1 MTMGQ
6 NDKRRRRVASTAA
19 DHRLVRGGIAATTAL
34 TIGAIVAVPLAPSAA
49 AVTAV
54 RSPHATAP
62 AVPQRAERIENQWI
76 VTFDRAARPVDVE
89 QARAAAVR
97 RGATMRFDYR
107 DAVRG
112 FTAVLSSDALTA
124 LRRNPSVRAIEP
136 DYRVSALGTQSPVPS
151 WGLDRIDQP
160 SLPLSGGYTYTSTG
174 AGVTAY
180 VLDTGVRTTHVDFGG
195 RASAGFTAID
205 DGKGVQDCNGH
216 GTHVAGTIGGTKYGV
231 AKRVKIVAVRVLD
244 CSGSGSVSGVIA
256 GVDWVTAHHHGPS
269 VANLSL
275 GGTTSTALD
284 DAVARSIDSGVT
296 YAIAAG
302 NDDANACA
310 QSPARLP
317 AAITVG
323 ASTSSDARASFSNFG
338 SCVDIFAPGES
349 ITSALNTSDTATGV
363 KSGTSMATP
372 HVTGVIARYLETNP
386 TATPAQV
393 QSALLA
399 SSRVQ
404 KLAGVGAGSPNRL
417 LAEVVT
423 TPAGAPRIEPVPT
436 TSAPRAAVSSRA
448 RVKKSRAAV
457 LIRWTAQA
465 AGSRR
470 IAAVQLERSRNG
482 GKSWTKV
489 HLSTPVA
496 QKAVVRLAG
505 GSWRFRVRAKDS
517 SGIVGAWS
525 TGPQLELRVKPH
537 RVAIHEVPR

>member
-6 NDKRRRRVASTAA
+6 NDKRRRRVTPASA
-19 DHRLVRGGIAATTAL
+19 DHRWVRGGIAATTAL

-49 AVTAV
+49 AATRGPA
-54 RSPHATAP
+54 HAPAP
-62 AVPQRAERIENQWI
+62 AVLQHAERIANQWI
-76 VTFDRAARPVDVE
+76 VTFDPAARPGDVE

-107 DAVRG
+107 DAVHG
-112 FTAVLSSDALTA
+112 FTAVLNSDALTA

-136 DYRVSALGTQSPVPS
+136 DYQVSALGTQSPVPS

-160 SLPLSGGYTYTSTG
+160 SLPLSGGYSYSSTG

-205 DGKGVQDCNGH
+205 DGKGVHDCNGH
-216 GTHVAGTIGGTKYGV
+216 GTHVAGTIGGTTYGV
-231 AKRVKIVAVRVLD
+231 AKNVKIVAVRVLD

-284 DAVARSIDSGVT
+284 DAVARSIASGVT

-302 NDDANACA
+302 NDGTDACR

-323 ASTSSDARASFSNFG
+323 ASTRTDERASFSNFG
-338 SCVDIFAPGES
+338 SCVDLFAPGES
-349 ITSALNTSDTATGV
+349 ITSTLNTSDTATGV

-372 HVTGVIARYLETNP
+372 HVAGVIARYLETNP

-393 QSALLA
+393 QSALVAA
-399 SSRVQ
+399 SRLQ

-417 LAEVVT
+417 LAEITT
-423 TPAGAPRIEPVPT
+423 TPVGAPRIVPVPT
-436 TSAPRAAVSSRA
+436 TSAPRAAVSGRA

-457 LIRWTAQA
+457 RVTWTAQA

-470 IAAVQLERSRNG
+470 IAAVQLQRSRDG
-482 GKSWTKV
+482 GRTWTKV
-489 HLSTPVA
+489 HLSTPA
-496 QKAVVRLAG
+496 AKKAVVRLAG
-505 GSWRFRVRAKDS
+505 GSWRFRVRAVDS

-525 TGPQLELRVKPH
+525 TGPQLKLRVKPH
-537 RVAIHEVPR
+537 RVAIYELPR